1 MLTMKAL
8 AVMLLWTIAMVSIF
22 NYVGFPNH
30 HGELL
35 WSIGGA
41 IFLVI
46 TLIGNVWI
54 FIDVSKEEPWDWVK
68 NSDGESE

>member
-8 AVMLLWTIAMVSIF
+8 AVMLLWTVAMVSIF
-22 NYVGFPNH
+22 NYVGFPHH
-30 HGELL
+30 HGNLL

-41 IFLVI
+41 IFLII

-54 FIDVSKEEPWDWVK
+54 FIDVAKEEPWDWIK
-68 NSDGESE
+68 NSEGDAE

>member
-8 AVMLLWTIAMVSIF
+8 GVMLLWTIAMVSIF
-22 NYVGFPNH
+22 NFVGFPKH

-41 IFLVI
+41 LILIV
-46 TLIGNVWI
+46 TLIGNVWL
-54 FIDVSKEEPWDWVK
+54 FIGISQEEPWEWKKGGD
-68 NSDGESE
+68 SE